1 MVEWIWETDDFAAL
15 WLSDANDRIPSLL
28 RYTSRFA
35 YRDDFAAH
43 RVTVRQ
49 RYGDEEFEQIQ
60 LALHT
65 LTNSDMRIEIL
76 GGTSRYKDSDGSQRV
91 YRIIGARNLYHAA
104 VLYQFT
110 QGEIDGR
117 IRLRLCRPEDLATRL
132 SGIVPPR
139 NPGAQPPITVHP
151 SDLRDGR
158 TGLTKNTA
166 VERYQRLL
174 NGPADGGGSAALHVG
189 PFNTD
194 PKPSNVVQWYDLA
207 DGRYIELR
215 HEHITVR
222 PVSARDIAARFTAW
236 IDRALQRE
244 REEGDGVW

>member
-1 MVEWIWETDDFAAL
+1 M
-15 WLSDANDRIPSLL
+15 
-28 RYTSRFA
+28 
-35 YRDDFAAH
+35 
-43 RVTVRQ
+43 
-49 RYGDEEFEQIQ
+49 
-60 LALHT
+60 
-65 LTNSDMRIEIL
+65 
-76 GGTSRYKDSDGSQRV
+76 
-91 YRIIGARNLYHAA
+91 
-104 VLYQFT
+104 
-110 QGEIDGR
+110 
-117 IRLRLCRPEDLATRL
+117 
-132 SGIVPPR
+132 
-139 NPGAQPPITVHP
+139 
-151 SDLRDGR
+151 
-158 TGLTKNTA
+158 
-166 VERYQRLL
+166 L